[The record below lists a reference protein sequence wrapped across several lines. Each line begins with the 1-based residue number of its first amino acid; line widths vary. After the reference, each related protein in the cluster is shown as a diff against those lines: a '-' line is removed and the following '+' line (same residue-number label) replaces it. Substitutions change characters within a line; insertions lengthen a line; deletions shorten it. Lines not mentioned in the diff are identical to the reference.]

1 MALNLYWRNLMPMTK
16 LKAFQEWLDNC
27 PVDFDYQM
35 HFESQTNNC
44 IDEMYIFRGIPT
56 TEIIKKNS

>member
-1 MALNLYWRNLMPMTK
+1 MPMTK
-16 LKAFQEWLDNC
+16 QKAFQEWLDNC

-35 HFESQTNNC
+35 HFKSQTKNC

-56 TEIIKKNS
+56 IELIKKKS

>member
-1 MALNLYWRNLMPMTK
+1 MTMTK
-16 LKAFQEWLDNC
+16 QKAFHEWLANC

-35 HFESQTNNC
+35 HFESQTKNC

-56 TEIIKKNS
+56 TKLIKKKS

>member
-1 MALNLYWRNLMPMTK
+1 MPMTK

-35 HFESQTNNC
+35 HFESQTKNC
-44 IDEMYIFRGIPT
+44 IDEMYIFRGIPST
-56 TEIIKKNS
+56 QLIQPQSKENTNA

>member
-1 MALNLYWRNLMPMTK
+1 MPMTK

-44 IDEMYIFRGIPT
+44 IDEMYIFRAIPK
-56 TEIIKKNS
+56 TEIIKKKS